1 MCNCTSDY
9 MKSHHVQTADLKSPV
24 RIKQTCVWNHT
35 VYFFILINHFKAFI
49 WRGEASLY
57 WVTLRGITLNSIGL
71 QRAHRNMIFDTTDLA
86 NIEPFRYITW
96 SRVALGWVCSYLMY
110 IIYKKIMNN
119 WLIPERKHVLCCC
132 LDLYGFPLLSLC
144 CDKAKY
150 KICIKYNILCI
161 KLLPFNWYQRTCY
174 SFCCK

>member
-1 MCNCTSDY
+1 MQDIFISSAHVKLFWLSACATAHLTIWSHTMCKPLTWKLLFTGWLWEALHWITS
-9 MKSHHVQTADLKSPV
+9 
-24 RIKQTCVWNHT
+24 
-35 VYFFILINHFKAFI
+35 
-49 WRGEASLY
+49 AS
-57 WVTLRGITLNSIGL
+57 
-71 QRAHRNMIFDTTDLA
+71 RAHRNMIFDTTDLA

-144 CDKAKY
+144 CDKAKC
-150 KICIKYNILCI
+150 KIWLNITYCV
-161 KLLPFNWYQRTCY
+161 
-174 SFCCK
+174 